1 MVPFRVI
8 WRNLFGHPL
17 RSLLTAASLVVAMF
31 LLCVLRSLVV
41 TLDAGVTEARTDRL
55 VVQSA
60 ASLFVTL
67 PENYRGKVEAVDGVK
82 HVCSWTWFGA
92 YYQKRE
98 NFFAQFSTDQDTL
111 LAMYPE
117 MEIVAGDYEKFR
129 LNRNSCIIGEA
140 LVKSYGFELGDTIPL
155 IGTFIQRLDGQPWEF
170 EVAAVYRSK
179 AGTLDSGTLF
189 FHHEFLKKAREE
201 KLCTGEEGVNTYVVK
216 VAEGNDPIT
225 VASRIDA
232 LFENG
237 PQKVQTTTEAEFNA
251 QFVSMIGNIPFF
263 LSAIGS
269 GVLFAIVMAV
279 VNTMLMASREQTRAV
294 GILKALGFTST
305 TVFLVFL
312 LQSVTLSLLGG
323 GTGVALALA
332 TSDVFRDVLGT
343 SFPNYVVAHDTVVVG
358 LIVTVLVGLIAG
370 LVPALKLAKLNPV
383 NALRAE
389 Q

>member
-1 MVPFRVI
+1 MVPLRLI
-8 WRNLFGHPL
+8 GRNLLGHPL
-17 RSLLTAASLVVAMF
+17 RSVLTAGSLLVAMF

-41 TLDAGVTEARTDRL
+41 TLDAGVDQARTDRL

-67 PENYRGKVEAVDGVK
+67 PENYRGKVAAVDGVK
-82 HVCSWTWFGA
+82 DVCSWTWFGA

-117 MEIVAGDYEKFR
+117 MEIVEGDYEKFR

-140 LVKSYGFELGDTIPL
+140 LVKSYGFKLGDKVPL

-170 EVAAVYRSK
+170 EVAAVYRSN

-201 KLCTGEEGVNTYVVK
+201 KLCTGEEGVNTFVVK
-216 VAEGNDPIT
+216 VADGIDPIA

-263 LSAIGS
+263 LSALGS

-279 VNTMLMASREQTRAV
+279 INTMLMAAREQTRAV
-294 GILKALGFTST
+294 GIMKALGFTSV

-312 LQSVTLSLLGG
+312 LQSISLALIGG
-323 GTGVALALA
+323 GAGVALALA
-332 TSDVFRDVLGT
+332 ASDGFRDALGT
-343 SFPNYVVAHDTVVVG
+343 TFPNYYVSHDTVVLG
-358 LIVTVLVGLIAG
+358 FIVTALVGVIAG
-370 LVPALKLAKLNPV
+370 VVPAMKLARLNPV
-383 NALRAE
+383 AALRTE